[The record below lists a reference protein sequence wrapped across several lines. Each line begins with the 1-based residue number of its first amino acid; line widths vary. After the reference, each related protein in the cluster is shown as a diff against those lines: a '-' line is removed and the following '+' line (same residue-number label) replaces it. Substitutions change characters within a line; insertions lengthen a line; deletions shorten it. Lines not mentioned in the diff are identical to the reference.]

1 MEEFVIRRYQ
11 PADRPTVWALASLP
25 HIGET
30 ADPAAPLDLPLRND
44 PGGFD
49 DLYDIEA
56 SFVRCRGDFL
66 VLEMDSRVVA
76 MGGIVPNE
84 QGQAEVLRVRVHP
97 ALRRRGA
104 GRAVM
109 SALERRAVELG
120 LQEMHLDTTVSQP
133 EALAFYQALG
143 YKEVGREKFPAWEL
157 VFFTK
162 RVAELSSTL

>member
-11 PADRPTVWALASLP
+11 PADRPTVWSLSQLP
-25 HIGET
+25 HLGET
-30 ADPAAPLDLPLRND
+30 ADPTAPLDLPLRND
-44 PGGFD
+44 PGSFD

-56 SFVRCRGDFL
+56 SFMHCGGDFL
-66 VLEMDSRVVA
+66 VLEMGSRVVA
-76 MGGIVPNE
+76 MGGIIPNE

-97 ALRRRGA
+97 ALRRRGL

-109 SALERRAVELG
+109 SALEQRAVELG

-133 EALAFYQALG
+133 EALAFYRALG
-143 YKEVGREKFPAWEL
+143 YKEIGREKFPAWEL

-162 RVAELSSTL
+162 RVA